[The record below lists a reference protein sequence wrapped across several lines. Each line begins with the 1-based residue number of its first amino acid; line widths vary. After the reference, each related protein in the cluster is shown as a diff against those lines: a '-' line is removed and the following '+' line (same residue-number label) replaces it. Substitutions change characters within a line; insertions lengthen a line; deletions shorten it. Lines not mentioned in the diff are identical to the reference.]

1 MSNRRLIAMIRGRA
15 TAGDHDH
22 SLPLAARP
30 QVVSALSKMT
40 FAVGAAGVVVVLAG
54 TLGSSMLSAAAGAA
68 VGGGRP
74 YVVHHDVEP
83 TVAGMAATPAV
94 PVSLVLTP
102 STATTLAPL
111 APPAAPP
118 VAAPPVAV
126 PAVVRRAPA
135 PPAPVVVAVAPAPGS
150 VEAIIADVFGPNARA
165 AIGVARCESHLNPGA
180 ISRGG
185 GNWGLFQ
192 INRAHRA
199 RVEAMG
205 YRWEDL
211 LDARVNSLVAK
222 SIFDEQGWRPWGCR
236 AAAR

>member
-15 TAGDHDH
+15 AAGDHDH
-22 SLPLAARP
+22 TVPLAARP
-30 QVVSALSKMT
+30 QIVSALSKMSL
-40 FAVGAAGVVVVLAG
+40 AVGATGLLVVLAG
-54 TLGSSMLSAAAGAA
+54 TLGSGMLSAAAGAA
-68 VGGGRP
+68 VGGGGA
-74 YVVHHDVEP
+74 YAVHHEP
-83 TVAGMAATPAV
+83 EPVVAGLAATAPV
-94 PVSLVLTP
+94 PVPVDLTP
-102 STATTLAPL
+102 TTATTVAAL
-111 APPAAPP
+111 APPPTVPVRLASVRVAPVAPP
-118 VAAPPVAV
+118 TPVA
-126 PAVVRRAPA
+126 P
-135 PPAPVVVAVAPAPGS
+135 PAPGS
-150 VEAIIADVFGPNARA
+150 VEAVITEVFGPNAQA

-192 INRAHRA
+192 INRAHQR

-236 AAAR
+236 AAAH